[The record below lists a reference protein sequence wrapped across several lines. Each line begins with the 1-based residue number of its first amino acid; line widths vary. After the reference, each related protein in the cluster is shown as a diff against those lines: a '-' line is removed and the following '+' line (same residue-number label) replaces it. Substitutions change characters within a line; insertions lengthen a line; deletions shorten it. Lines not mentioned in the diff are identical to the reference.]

1 VTIAH
6 RFATNH
12 LMVKFPVKLNQNCRG
27 FTLIELLTVIAVV
40 GILAAILVPAIQKT
54 RTSTLRTASA
64 SNLRQLYAACGLYSN
79 DNNFRLLNSFVAA
92 NEETGRK
99 QGAWCNQ
106 LIEGGYLSDGGSN
119 RWPQNYKVLG
129 SPIQRREAS
138 EVTIDKNPPR
148 YMTYGMN
155 SVLTMIRKE
164 ETVSDGITTNLLL
177 APGRT
182 LYISEGQLG
191 QGSQW
196 FGVSVAPWSLP
207 NNTDGI
213 VTFVY
218 ADGHIGQMPVEEL
231 PEYDWKKY
239 SDSWYFWKGYDK

>member
-1 VTIAH
+1 
-6 RFATNH
+6 
-12 LMVKFPVKLNQNCRG
+12 
-27 FTLIELLTVIAVV
+27 
-40 GILAAILVPAIQKT
+40 
-54 RTSTLRTASA
+54 
-64 SNLRQLYAACGLYSN
+64 
-79 DNNFRLLNSFVAA
+79 
-92 NEETGRK
+92 
-99 QGAWCNQ
+99 
-106 LIEGGYLSDGGSN
+106 
-119 RWPQNYKVLG
+119 
-129 SPIQRREAS
+129 
-138 EVTIDKNPPR
+138 
-148 YMTYGMN
+148 MTYGMN

>member
-1 VTIAH
+1 
-6 RFATNH
+6 
-12 LMVKFPVKLNQNCRG
+12 MSKFPVKQNQNLRG

-40 GILAAILVPAIQKT
+40 GILAAILIPSVGKV
-54 RTSTLRTASA
+54 RTSALRTESA

-106 LIEGGYLSDGGSN
+106 LIDGGYLSDGGSN
-119 RWPQNYKVLG
+119 RWPHNYKVLG

-155 SVLTMIRKE
+155 YVLNGLGANQPVSSGATMNR
-164 ETVSDGITTNLLL
+164 LLS
-177 APGRT
+177 PGRT

>member
-1 VTIAH
+1 MAYL
-6 RFATNH
+6 FATNY
-12 LMVKFPVKLNQNCRG
+12 LVFYFPAKQNQNLRG

-40 GILAAILVPAIQKT
+40 GILVAILIPSVGKV
-54 RTSTLRTASA
+54 RTSALRTESA

-79 DNNFRLLNSFVAA
+79 DNNFRLLNSWIGPD
-92 NEETGRK
+92 EETGRE
-99 QGAWCNQ
+99 QGSWWQQ
-106 LIEGGYLSDGGSN
+106 LVEGGYLSDGGSTM
-119 RWPQNYKVLG
+119 WPHNYKVLG

-148 YMTYGMN
+148 YATYGMN
-155 SVLTMIRKE
+155 SVLAMIGKNVPFSSGQ
-164 ETVSDGITTNLLL
+164 VSMNRLLS
-177 APGRT
+177 PGRT

-218 ADGHIGQMPVEEL
+218 ADGHIGQMPIEEL
-231 PEYDWKKY
+231 PKFDWKKY
-239 SDSWYFWKGYDK
+239 SDSWYFWQGYDK